1 LDSRAETP
9 SPPQPK
15 TKGNVMLTVL
25 KSQFL
30 RRVLAGFSLGAI
42 GMVALNIERVTATPF
57 F

>member
-1 LDSRAETP
+1 
-9 SPPQPK
+9 
-15 TKGNVMLTVL
+15 MLTVL

-30 RRVLAGFSLGAI
+30 RRFLAGFSLGAV